1 MFNYVVRRLFL
12 MIPTFLGATLLVFI
26 ILQMAP
32 GGPLEKTIMQIQ
44 SGGTQG
50 GGEGGASSSTSS
62 SGSGTLLPKRA
73 LKELERFYGFNKPIW
88 QRYLIW
94 LGVWPREIK
103 HRNLVFDVGEN
114 EKKKNMG
121 KRRYAYIKKNGSQLQ
136 VFDKEGNIS
145 TLWKAHFDMDISDDK
160 IENFEAL
167 KNAGKLQDINKL
179 EATIFETVFSGILT
193 GNLGKSYTYQQ
204 PVVEVMKPR
213 FRVSILLGLTGFLI
227 SYLVC
232 IPLGIKKALN
242 HGSIFDITSS
252 AIVFMAYSIPGWAFG
267 GVLLVLFGGG
277 SFWDV
282 FPLGG
287 LHSPQ
292 EMWQNLSFF
301 EKVIDQIHHIIL
313 PIIAWSI
320 TSFATLTILMKNS
333 LLDNLSQDY
342 VRTAFAKGLSEKRVI
357 WVHAVRNSLIPIASG
372 IGHIIG
378 IVISGSYFIEM
389 IFNIN
394 GFGKMGFQAIL
405 DRDYPITMG
414 FLVIVVMIRLIA
426 NLLSDLALAGV
437 DPRIRFK

>member
-1 MFNYVVRRLFL
+1 MFNYVIRRLLL
-12 MIPTFLGATLLVFI
+12 MLPTFLGATLLVFI

-32 GGPLEKTIMQIQ
+32 GGPLEKTIQQIQ
-44 SGGTQG
+44 MGGAQN
-50 GGEGGASSSTSS
+50 GGEAGASSSSS

-73 LKELERFYGFNKPIW
+73 LKELERFYGFDKPVW

-94 LGVWPREIK
+94 LGVWQREIK
-103 HRNLVFDVGEN
+103 HRNLTFKIGET

-121 KRRYAYIKKNGSQLQ
+121 KRRYAYVKKNGSKLE
-136 VFDKEGNIS
+136 VFDKEGNKSNI
-145 TLWKAHFDMDISDDK
+145 WKARFDMDITDEE
-160 IENFEAL
+160 ITRFEEL
-167 KNAGKLQDINKL
+167 KNQGKLPDISKL
-179 EATIFETVFSGILT
+179 EATIFETEYSGVLT

-204 PVVEVMKPR
+204 PVIEVMKPR
-213 FRVSILLGLTGFLI
+213 FRVSILLGLSGWLI
-227 SYLVC
+227 AYLVC
-232 IPLGIKKALN
+232 IPLGIKKALS
-242 HGSIFDITSS
+242 HGSKFDVVSS

-292 EMWQNLSFF
+292 EIWQNLSFF
-301 EKVIDQIHHIIL
+301 EKVLDQVHHIIL
-313 PIIAWSI
+313 PLIAWTI
-320 TSFATLTILMKNS
+320 TSFATLTVLMKNS
-333 LLDNLSQDY
+333 LLENMSQDY

-357 WVHAVRNSLIPIASG
+357 WVHTVRNSIIPIASG
-372 IGHIIG
+372 IGYIIATF
-378 IVISGSYFIEM
+378 ITGSYFIEM

-414 FLVIVVMIRLIA
+414 FLVIVVIMRLIA
-426 NLLSDLALAGV
+426 NLLSDLTLAAV